1 MIAVEKFIERADYN
15 KPSQLNNDIA
25 ILKLSADIKFTDKVK
40 PACLP
45 TDTTKV
51 ITLDILF
58 VLNIV
63 SIDKLIANNLINLDL
78 CWSYCYCIRVGRYCW
93 THP

>member
-15 KPSQLNNDIA
+15 KPYLMNDIA

-51 ITLDILF
+51 TQP
-58 VLNIV
+58 
-63 SIDKLIANNLINLDL
+63 INLRFYL
-78 CWSYCYCIRVGRYCW
+78 AIRSKNCQKKFQIRQF
-93 THP
+93 